1 MFHYFSIQQN
11 AYQLQKIQGCFEAQL
26 PKFNQCCV
34 TNAISIV
41 YQKPD
46 ILCILK
52 WLQSIWQ
59 SVQVTSATQYRCQ
72 QNTAKSQEK
81 LQLKSVE
88 KYN

>member
-1 MFHYFSIQQN
+1 MVTLLITICQHYTEMFHYFSIQQN

-52 WLQSIWQ
+52 
-59 SVQVTSATQYRCQ
+59 
-72 QNTAKSQEK
+72 
-81 LQLKSVE
+81 
-88 KYN
+88 

>member
-46 ILCILK
+46 PTAFSSDCN
-52 WLQSIWQ
+52 QSDNQFKSHQPRNTDVNKI
-59 SVQVTSATQYRCQ
+59 Q
-72 QNTAKSQEK
+72 QKVKKNCS
-81 LQLKSVE
+81 
-88 KYN
+88 